1 MVHTWNKLPKE
12 MVIFLPFDSSIAR
25 LDIKHEIGITPS
37 DLEITWKKQWSFMIK
52 SCAEAVEQYL
62 SILDFTCLQE
72 DQNAIS
78 CHK

>member
-37 DLEITWKKQWSFMIK
+37 DLEITWKKQ
-52 SCAEAVEQYL
+52 
-62 SILDFTCLQE
+62 
-72 DQNAIS
+72 
-78 CHK
+78 